1 MANQSSTS
9 TPASSSRFN
18 KTMLFAATLLL
29 TSTFLTT
36 TVTEAHSWV
45 DCVKTLGSGACAG
58 YPTNYPTRS
67 NGDINTIYTYLIS
80 GRNNASPL
88 CKPGTQDTF
97 LLNKDR
103 RNHLPPNLPFAK
115 AYPGETLTMNWQ
127 ANGHLVRT
135 GSGTKVTVFWTGKSN
150 KVLKT
155 RKDISQAGKSGSPAK
170 ALAVF
175 DFANPGNCKDP
186 NNANTECTGKLT
198 IPKNTAPGRY
208 QFVWWWPFDKNPVG
222 EEYTTCFEI
231 NVVAKPKSKSKP
243 KPKA

>member
-1 MANQSSTS
+1 MPSQSSSSTRRGFTS
-9 TPASSSRFN
+9 T
-18 KTMLFAATLLL
+18 MLLALTTLLL
-29 TSTFLTT
+29 GTTLLGTTSF
-36 TVTEAHSWV
+36 TEAHSWV
-45 DCVKTLGSGACAG
+45 DCVKTLPSGKCAG
-58 YPTNYPTRS
+58 YATNYPTRA

-80 GRNNASPL
+80 SRNNAAPL

-97 LLNKDR
+97 LLNKDKA
-103 RNHLPPNLPFAK
+103 NHQPPNLPFAK

-135 GSGTKVTVFWTGKSN
+135 GKGTKVTIFWTGKSN

-155 RKDISQAGKSGSPAK
+155 RKDIASGRNGLGK

-186 NNANTECTGKLT
+186 NNANTECTGKFT
-198 IPKNTAPGRY
+198 IPKDTAPGRY

-222 EEYTTCFEI
+222 EEYTTCFEV
-231 NVVAKPKSKSKP
+231 NVVAKPK
-243 KPKA
+243 PKA

>member
-1 MANQSSTS
+1 MAIQSSTS
-9 TPASSSRFN
+9 TSSTSRLN
-18 KTMLFAATLLL
+18 PTMLFALTLLL
-29 TSTFLTT
+29 TSTLLM
-36 TVTEAHSWV
+36 TVTQAHSWV
-45 DCVKTLGSGACAG
+45 DCVKTLKSGTCAG

-67 NGDINTIYTYLIS
+67 NPDINTIYTYLIS
-80 GRNNASPL
+80 NRNNAAPL

-97 LLNKDR
+97 LLNKDK
-103 RNHLPPNLPFAK
+103 RNHLPPSLPFAK

-127 ANGHLVRT
+127 ANGHLVRA

-155 RKDISQAGKSGSPAK
+155 RKDISRAGTSGSPAK
-170 ALAVF
+170 VLSVF

-231 NVVAKPKSKSKP
+231 NVVAKPK
-243 KPKA
+243 A